1 MSIAPTRRTS
11 APRKRGDETRAK
23 IIGETVR
30 CIVDEGFSAAT
41 AKHVAERAGVTWGV
55 IQYHFGDRNG
65 LLMAVVDDG
74 VDRLIESLS
83 AADASELPLRERIEV
98 VVDTAWSCYSSP
110 TSMAAFEILRETRGG
125 PDPSSRRHLLD
136 MNAAVGQ
143 LGRLITTDP
152 AHAGVAEVIWATLRG
167 VVLAQMVTGGAIDWC
182 LERRALVDMVTRV
195 LQ

>member
-1 MSIAPTRRTS
+1 
-11 APRKRGDETRAK
+11 
-23 IIGETVR
+23 
-30 CIVDEGFSAAT
+30 
-41 AKHVAERAGVTWGV
+41 
-55 IQYHFGDRNG
+55 
-65 LLMAVVDDG
+65 
-74 VDRLIESLS
+74 
-83 AADASELPLRERIEV
+83 
-98 VVDTAWSCYSSP
+98 
-110 TSMAAFEILRETRGG
+110 
-125 PDPSSRRHLLD
+125 